1 MDKTI
6 KYYFRCCLCFKKI
19 DSTPESFLSNNETIV
34 SSTSNDSFRDSIV
47 HVTNDNS
54 SFSNDSNKTNNTNY
68 LDNDAPKNDDLS
80 ESTFITQLYNG
91 DNDENIFNPITLNT
105 ISVHQV
111 KKHII

>member
-6 KYYFRCCLCFKKI
+6 KYYFSCCLCFKKI

-47 HVTNDNS
+47 YVTNDNS
-54 SFSNDSNKTNNTNY
+54 SFSNGNNTND
-68 LDNDAPKNDDLS
+68 LDNDGPENNDIT
-80 ESTFITQLYNG
+80 ESTFITQLYNE
-91 DNDENIFNPITLNT
+91 DNEENIFNPITLNT

-111 KKHII
+111 KKIL